1 MLRICQNSG
10 EICFLIY
17 TNKKKIKVDEDSL
30 LYDLIF
36 SEKNSY
42 VIDISE
48 YIDDIYRY
56 EEFVS
61 SVKKALK
68 KSKVSVAKSSIFVD
82 SKTVIWELKVKK

>member
-1 MLRICQNSG
+1 MLRVFQNSG
-10 EICFLIY
+10 EVCFLIY
-17 TNKKKIKVDEDSL
+17 TNKKIKVDEDSL

-68 KSKVSVAKSSIFVD
+68 KSKVSIAKSSLFVD